1 VLPQEPMQSPWP
13 PWPPMMLRHHV
24 VINVDVALAL
34 TAGSVSAA
42 ISDVLRLRSQGLA
55 AMVKLRSSRTVWTV
69 VYVF

>member
-1 VLPQEPMQSPWP
+1 
-13 PWPPMMLRHHV
+13 MMLRHHV
-24 VINVDVALAL
+24 IVNVDVALAL

-55 AMVKLRSSRTVWTV
+55 AMVKLRSSRAVWTV